1 MSPQNELMIR
11 PIIAAGILSLTLSAC
26 TISKAPSETTPS
38 TSEAPKTQ
46 ELDKTQARLAEVT
59 VPMAELGKTL
69 RKIGTFDAHMEWNNE
84 FITQTITEAS
94 LLKENDRMEG
104 PMLAKVGDLSAEIQV
119 VIIRVGEDK
128 YAVRAVTSEQP
139 IAEAIDKAIKQ

>member
-1 MSPQNELMIR
+1 
-11 PIIAAGILSLTLSAC
+11 
-26 TISKAPSETTPS
+26 
-38 TSEAPKTQ
+38 
-46 ELDKTQARLAEVT
+46 
-59 VPMAELGKTL
+59 MAELGKTL

-139 IAEAIDKAIKQ
+139 IAEAIDKAIKR